1 VIGADDGHP
10 YSRVVVHRLV
20 QKISKTVR
28 STPQRIFYA
37 VLATSIL
44 TTGVVAIS
52 VSNGAGGGACSGS
65 GNHSVLT
72 QGNEVIEIFSTNGTS
87 TGSCTFT
94 VPNNV
99 YALNYLV
106 VGGGGGGASGGGGG
120 GGVVTSWNTR
130 FHNNDESTS
139 NSVPLS
145 VTPNQFINVQI
156 GAGGTHGVGGSQRCD
171 LNNPPV
177 TNNRGQN
184 TSYSGNCLESFGYL
198 YVQSTKGGDSY
209 FGSLVAKG
217 GGAGGGG
224 DENGEGL
231 PGTEGGSGGGAAF
244 DVTTQSSSSSQSSIP
259 GSNVFGN
266 KGGGNSGVGYYGG
279 AGGGGAGK
287 KSVVYQPNSAGG
299 SIYGGDI
306 NGGIGATARKLPT
319 NGGIDGFGED
329 GEGQHFALDASGN
342 YYYVDASGSPQ
353 TQEQYAQYVTYK
365 DSETG
370 DVFTPQIINGYPNYD
385 EFGNPIFQDPSGQT
399 ASFYGQFKNENPEY
413 WDINGGITHLDETG
427 TVYVDINGNPDIPLQ
442 DYFGIYVPVYGSA
455 DGSTIYQPNLDSG
468 NFIIYAD
475 QYGSIIPNA
484 SNGSPLTTSIPIY
497 AYFDSGVGQPGG
509 GYGGAGIKS
518 NITGE
523 YVEYGCGGGGGIN
536 NNTGFVVPNG
546 GGQGGCSGAGNG
558 SSFGTFVNNNGS
570 FFAFGLGTD
579 GTDGTGGGGGGT
591 DPEDM
596 VAGNGG
602 SGLVVIRYLIED
614 LHCPYDPNYQ
624 NTSGGPIAC
633 PAVLIVP
640 ADGVGRSIAL
650 GAPPISYTD
659 ISLNPLITFNSSLR
673 GLDLLVSGETATV
686 SAASV
691 SPLIGGSYPIPYTI
705 TQNGKTSSSYLLV
718 TITDTRTSVPISLP
732 IDPRSTFVNLPTI
745 PLGGDTETVT
755 TVCLIANP
763 DIYPTK
769 ETFTVNNTNPDVDV
783 EAEPNGISLTGAN
796 GAVQAQIPNIRI
808 EKSASDLFLL
818 PNVSPRSITFNVL
831 SPQNN
836 GGSRCGAGAQHT
848 IQIQPYGLSLTLNQP
863 SIDLGHHT

>member
-1 VIGADDGHP
+1 
-10 YSRVVVHRLV
+10 LV

-52 VSNGAGGGACSGS
+52 VSNGAGGGACLGS
-65 GNHSVLT
+65 GNHRVLT

-130 FHNNDESTS
+130 WHNDVESTS
-139 NSVPLS
+139 KSVPLS

-184 TSYSGNCLESFGYL
+184 TSYFGNCLESFGYL

-209 FGSLVAKG
+209 FGSIVARG

-224 DENGEGL
+224 DGYGQGL

-244 DVTTQSSSSSQSSIP
+244 DVTAQSSSSSQSSIP

-319 NGGIDGFGED
+319 NGGNTGFGED
-329 GEGQHFALDASGN
+329 QQGQHFALDASGN

-353 TQEQYAQYVTYK
+353 TEELYAQYVTYK
-365 DSETG
+365 DSQTG

-385 EFGNPIFQDPSGQT
+385 DNYYPIFHDSSGRT
-399 ASFYGQFKNENPEY
+399 AYLQFTNSNPEY
-413 WDINGGITHLDETG
+413 WDINGGITHLDETR
-427 TVYVDINGNPDIPLQ
+427 TIYVDINGNPDTPLQ
-442 DYFGIYVPVYGSA
+442 DIFESDVPVYGSA

-468 NFIIYAD
+468 GFIIYAD
-475 QYGSIIPNA
+475 RYGSIIPND
-484 SNGSPLTTSIPIY
+484 SNGTLLTTSIPIY
-497 AYFDSGVGQPGG
+497 ANFDWGDFQPGG

-579 GTDGTGGGGGGT
+579 GADGTGGGGGGT

-640 ADGVGRSIAL
+640 ADGVGRSIGL

-659 ISLNPLITFNSSLR
+659 VSLYPLITFNSSLH
-673 GLDLLVSGETATV
+673 GLDLSVSGETATV
-686 SAASV
+686 SAASD

-705 TQNGKTSSSYLLV
+705 TQNGNTSSSYLLV
-718 TITDTRTSVPISLP
+718 TITDTGTSVPISLP

-745 PLGGDTETVT
+745 PLGGDEEKVT

-769 ETFTVNNTNPDVDV
+769 ETFTVNNTNPSVHV